1 VKKINER
8 DPRNKRRLPNKVR
21 VLHTFNELFSFF
33 YFPFQDEASDEN
45 GTEPPKSSIASD
57 KIFSQFPSP
66 SCSDNMNHH
75 PLPSAHPGSQFIN
88 SPVYDHRPQ
97 EVRPL
102 CSCVIKYYGILS
114 HTNDV
119 QHIRTN

>member
-1 VKKINER
+1 MKKINER

-21 VLHTFNELFSFF
+21 VLHTFNEFFSFL

-45 GTEPPKSSIASD
+45 GTETPKSSIAPD
-57 KIFSQFPSP
+57 KIFSQFPPP

-75 PLPSAHPGSQFIN
+75 PPPSAHPGSQFIN
-88 SPVYDHRPQ
+88 SSVYDHRPQ

-102 CSCVIKYYGILS
+102 CLS
-114 HTNDV
+114 
-119 QHIRTN
+119 